1 MKSDTL
7 HSVVQTGY
15 IIHAQTSFLDY
26 TTVPQ
31 TWAHLITGLGLTS
44 CTFPPFIS
52 SKTYQVL
59 LEVPG
64 MHGLGP
70 SHRRHR
76 EQNWSR
82 SRQYREKASGSGI
95 PVTEVG
101 SSATQPPP
109 TRAEHRSLPAACA
122 ATTPRP
128 WWRSWRRYGN
138 GIPEEMPWMLSLVG
152 RQTGPP

>member
-7 HSVVQTGY
+7 HCVVQTGY
-15 IIHAQTSFLDY
+15 IIHTQTSFLDY

-59 LEVPG
+59 LEEPG

-70 SHRRHR
+70 TTPGTENRTGVGADSMGRRRLVVAFQWRKSGAARH
-76 EQNWSR
+76 SR
-82 SRQYREKASGSGI
+82 RPHGRA
-95 PVTEVG
+95 P
-101 SSATQPPP
+101 QPPSCL
-109 TRAEHRSLPAACA
+109 RSHYTQALVEIMEKIWK
-122 ATTPRP
+122 RNS
-128 WWRSWRRYGN
+128 RGN
-138 GIPEEMPWMLSLVG
+138 ALDA
-152 RQTGPP
+152 

>member
-7 HSVVQTGY
+7 HCVVQTGY
-15 IIHAQTSFLDY
+15 IIHTQTSFLDY

-59 LEVPG
+59 LEEPG

-70 SHRRHR
+70 
-76 EQNWSR
+76 
-82 SRQYREKASGSGI
+82 
-95 PVTEVG
+95 
-101 SSATQPPP
+101 
-109 TRAEHRSLPAACA
+109 
-122 ATTPRP
+122 TTPGTENRTGVGAD
-128 WWRSWRRYGN
+128 SMGRRR
-138 GIPEEMPWMLSLVG
+138 LVVAF
-152 RQTGPP
+152 Q